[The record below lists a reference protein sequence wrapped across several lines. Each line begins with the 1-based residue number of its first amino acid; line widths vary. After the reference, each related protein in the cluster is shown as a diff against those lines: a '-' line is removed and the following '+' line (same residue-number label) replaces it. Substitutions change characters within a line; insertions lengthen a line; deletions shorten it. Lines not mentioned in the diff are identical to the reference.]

1 MAKNLFIDA
10 SHPSQTRVVLKSE
23 NDIEDYEYEGKNNNL
38 IKNNIYLGKVSRIEP
53 SLQAAF
59 IDFGRERHGF
69 LSFNDIQSDYYQ
81 IPQSD
86 IELIKKE
93 EEETRIELQK
103 QSEIEEKNLD
113 EKDFEEK
120 ILEPE
125 NKLQISDE
133 ENQVG
138 EKNLD
143 LKKNN
148 FPIRKKKYKIQEVI
162 KPNQVILVQVL
173 KDERGLK
180 GAALTTFISIAGKYT
195 VLMPNTPKGGGI
207 SRKIFN
213 PIERKKIRQI
223 LNLIDIPKEMGL
235 IVRTAGS
242 NKTKND
248 IENDLKNSI
257 NSWEGIK
264 KKAMDSLA
272 PSIIFQESDI
282 IKRSIRDM
290 VDDEVQNI
298 FVEGNEGYQKAKM
311 YIKQLM
317 PKQIKKVKKY
327 RDKNPLFFKNNIE
340 TKLYE
345 IYKTEVKLKSG
356 GYLVINPTEALVSID
371 VNSGKSIKQ
380 RNVENTAFDTNL
392 EAAEEISRQ
401 IKIRDLSGLIIIDFI
416 DMHNFSN
423 RRQVERKLKEKC
435 RKDRARIQIGR
446 ITHFGLLEMSRQ
458 RLRES
463 NVKWVMSLTNESQS
477 FKILKLAEIKCLENK
492 SKEILIYLNKKI
504 LDFLSKNSEEDILF
518 FQGVSPVVGGTEA
531 EATAKAAEY
540 IDQFS
545 TEGSLAHLSGGI
557 GIDMG
562 VVDLD
567 QPLDTINPQSMRGFI
582 KSLIESAPD
591 KKRTFRD
598 LIRNRMAG
606 QFLTGTPEQIADALE
621 EWQQRG
627 VDGFN
632 IVYSVTPGTFMD
644 FIDGVV
650 PVLQSRGLVQREY
663 SPGPLREKIFGDP
676 KLPDRHIGARYRQLS

>member
-1 MAKNLFIDA
+1 MPKNLFIDA
-10 SHPSQTRVVLKSE
+10 SHPNRTRVVLKSE

-59 IDFGRERHGF
+59 VDFGRERHGF

-86 IELIKKE
+86 IEIIKKE
-93 EEETRIELQK
+93 EEQTRIELQK
-103 QSEIEEKNLD
+103 QSEINENNLEEKDL
-113 EKDFEEK
+113 EEK

-125 NKLQISDE
+125 TKIEISE
-133 ENQVG
+133 EESQVA
-138 EKNLD
+138 EKTSETNSINL
-143 LKKNN
+143 KN
-148 FPIRKKKYKIQEVI
+148 KKKRYKIQEVI

-223 LNLIDIPKEMGL
+223 LNLIEIPKEMGL

-248 IENDLKNSI
+248 IETDLTNSI
-257 NSWEGIK
+257 NSWEEIK
-264 KKAMDSLA
+264 NKAMDSIA
-272 PSIIFQESDI
+272 PSIIFEESDI
-282 IKRSIRDM
+282 IKRSLRDM
-290 VDDEVQNI
+290 VDDDVQNI
-298 FVEGNEGYQKAKM
+298 FVEGNEGYQKAKL
-311 YIKQLM
+311 YVKQLM

-327 RDKNPLFFKNNIE
+327 REKTPLFFKNNIE
-340 TKLYE
+340 AKLYE
-345 IYKTEVKLKSG
+345 IYKSEVKLKSG

-380 RNVENTAFDTNL
+380 KNVEGTALDTNL

-463 NVKWVMSLTNESQS
+463 NVKWVMSLTIESQAL
-477 FKILKLAEIKCLENK
+477 KVLKLAEIKSLENK
-492 SKEILIYLNKKI
+492 SKEIIVFLNKKI
-504 LDFLSKNSEEDILF
+504 IDFVSKNSEDDIVF
-518 FQGVSPVVGGTEA
+518 FQKKNKVKITFKEDLNFGVNDYRIEFKSKTNKIIE
-531 EATAKAAEY
+531 
-540 IDQFS
+540 
-545 TEGSLAHLSGGI
+545 
-557 GIDMG
+557 
-562 VVDLD
+562 
-567 QPLDTINPQSMRGFI
+567 TIQSEKLITKETNII
-582 KSLIESAPD
+582 KFED
-591 KKRTFRD
+591 KK
-598 LIRNRMAG
+598 
-606 QFLTGTPEQIADALE
+606 QKYKKS
-621 EWQQRG
+621 
-627 VDGFN
+627 FN
-632 IVYSVTPGTFMD
+632 KNVKKKYNKKYKKKT
-644 FIDGVV
+644 
-650 PVLQSRGLVQREY
+650 
-663 SPGPLREKIFGDP
+663 K
-676 KLPDRHIGARYRQLS
+676 